1 MTGPAK
7 TVRVLLDD
15 GDEPAASKPHGSHEP
30 TDEARR
36 PANLRR
42 WPIAAAA
49 ALLLVGGLVAA
60 QGVIDRRER
69 AATERLRDVPGVLL
83 PVDES
88 LRELWQTDLT
98 WLWAPPVRVGT
109 DLVVGQVGPDGSQT
123 VRALRADTGEV
134 LWEAPVAPPEPSPPT
149 SMEWQATPP
158 ACQLAAA
165 DSLVSCQVWDG
176 YELGAVEWA
185 EPDEPDRPLPTR
197 QRLVVIDPAER
208 AIVVEHEL
216 ERLGSVVMLDD
227 VFVTA
232 TADAQGIVT
241 VRARDVRSAQTRWTR
256 DLAPVPADE
265 GAALDDWATTW
276 GTEAV
281 LSPSP
286 HGLGL
291 SVMAAQG
298 TWMLAADGAVL
309 HAGPPGSRLES
320 LRAGA
325 VTLTDQATGSVV
337 LLGADGSR
345 APHPGH
351 AVRLTVDD
359 GSAPGRCLM
368 TRGGLI
374 VHDCATGEPL
384 WTLDS
389 YVPTTGVLL
398 DGVLYSSSA
407 SWVFAIDIVGEEV
420 LWQWEREN
428 GAPSD
433 NALHTDGRALLVPD
447 EPTRSGSFSAPTR
460 VVALSLADGEE
471 LWTAPINQEGSGSWL
486 VSVAGML
493 ALLEGAEPERL
504 RLYGS

>member
-1 MTGPAK
+1 VTGPAK
-7 TVRVLLDD
+7 TVRVLLDEGED
-15 GDEPAASKPHGSHEP
+15 PASEPHGSHEP
-30 TDEARR
+30 ADGARR
-36 PANLRR
+36 PAILRR
-42 WPIAAAA
+42 WPITAAA

-69 AATERLRDVPGVLL
+69 AATERLRDIPGVLL

-88 LRELWQTDLT
+88 LRELWQADLT
-98 WLWAPPVRVGT
+98 WAWAPPVRVGT
-109 DLVVGQVGPDGSQT
+109 DLVVGQVRPDGSQS

-134 LWEAPVAPPEPSPPT
+134 LWEAPVAPAEPSPLPST
-149 SMEWQATPP
+149 ERQPSPP

-165 DSLVSCQVWDG
+165 DSLVSCLVWDR
-176 YELGAVEWA
+176 YEPGAL
-185 EPDEPDRPLPTR
+185 PDAPDTPLPTR
-197 QRLVVIDPAER
+197 QRLVMIDPAER
-208 AIVVEHEL
+208 AVVVEHEL

-232 TADAQGIVT
+232 TADAQGMVT

-265 GAALDDWATTW
+265 DAALDEWAATW
-276 GTEAV
+276 GAEAV
-281 LSPSP
+281 LFPSP

-298 TWMLAADGAVL
+298 TWMLAGDGAVL

-320 LRAGA
+320 LREGA
-325 VTLTDQATGSVV
+325 ATLTDQKTGAVV

-345 APHPGH
+345 APYPGH
-351 AVRLTVDD
+351 AVSLTVDD

-368 TRGGLI
+368 TKRGLI

-389 YVPTTGVLL
+389 FFPTTGVLL
-398 DGVLYSSSA
+398 DGVLYSSSG

-428 GAPSD
+428 GAPFD
-433 NALHTDGRALLVPD
+433 HALYTDGRALLVPD
-447 EPTRSGSFSAPTR
+447 GPTTPGSGSSSAPTR
-460 VVALSLADGEE
+460 IVALSLADGEE
-471 LWTAPINQEGSGSWL
+471 LWTAPVNQDGSGSWL
-486 VSVAGML
+486 LSMAGML